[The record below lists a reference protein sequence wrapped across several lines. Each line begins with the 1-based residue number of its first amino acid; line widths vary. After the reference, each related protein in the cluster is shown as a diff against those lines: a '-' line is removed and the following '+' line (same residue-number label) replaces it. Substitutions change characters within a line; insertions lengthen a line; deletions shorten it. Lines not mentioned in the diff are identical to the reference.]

1 MPGLRRED
9 LPVLD
14 RLLCMAWE
22 WVAPV
27 VTGTAGVVGVVFTWF
42 AGAQGRKHTE
52 RMIEQTRLADDRTR
66 LLNERKDAYLTALRT
81 IELRKRRER
90 YRERGKLERI
100 QQLDERWPK
109 AERVHMEME
118 ALIGIRPSAAS
129 GYSIS
134 QTGGTTPTRPATRK
148 PVQNSPNSSNRPS
161 ARNCT
166 VGHKQ
171 TDRRRTGWN

>member
-1 MPGLRRED
+1 MSVPGLRRED

-118 ALIGIRPSAAS
+118 ALIGIRAFGSKRVLDLADRWYDADEAGDAKAS
-129 GYSIS
+129 TELVEQLQQAIRAELH
-134 QTGGTTPTRPATRK
+134 GGA
-148 PVQNSPNSSNRPS
+148 Q
-161 ARNCT
+161 A
-166 VGHKQ
+166 
-171 TDRRRTGWN
+171 DR